1 MNKHMKIVYFGTSEF
16 ALEPLKALC
25 ESKHEIIAV
34 VTQPDSKGGRSLGL
48 IQSPVKQLALSKD
61 LKVLEYKK
69 FDEAESQL
77 KELAADLY
85 IVCAYGTFL
94 PENILNLPKLYSL
107 NIHPSLLPKYRGA
120 APMNWA
126 LINGDTHTGVT
137 IIKLSKK
144 MDAGDIALNKEIA
157 IEKSDNLQSL
167 SVKLSSLSGEM
178 ILEVIDSVADGT
190 IAFRPQDDDAATL
203 ARALIKEDGLINWNK
218 PAHEV
223 HNLIRGVAGWPGA
236 YFFYNKKR
244 IKVHESLVVEVAE
257 ELIKDKEFKP
267 AEVVL
272 ADKRQGLVI
281 KCKEG
286 FIRLLTLQAE
296 GKKALDDTAFLV
308 GSLIESGD
316 RLEEIKRE

>member
-85 IVCAYGTFL
+85 IVCAYGSFL
-94 PENILNLPKLYSL
+94 PENILNLPKLYAL

-144 MDAGDIALNKEIA
+144 MDAGYIALNKEIA

-167 SVKLSSLSGEM
+167 SVKLSNLSGEM
-178 ILEVIDSVADGT
+178 ILKAVDSAGNWT
-190 IAFRPQDDDAATL
+190 IAFRAQDDNEATL
-203 ARALIKEDGLINWNK
+203 ARTLVKEDGLINWNK
-218 PAHEV
+218 TAYEV

-244 IKVHESLVVEVAE
+244 IKVHESLVAEVDE
-257 ELIKDKEFKP
+257 ELIKDKEYKP

-281 KCKEG
+281 KCMEG
-286 FIRLLTLQAE
+286 YIRLLTLQAE
-296 GKKALDDTAFLV
+296 GKKAMDDTAFLV
-308 GSLIESGD
+308 GSPIESGVK
-316 RLEEIKRE
+316 LEEIE

>member
-1 MNKHMKIVYFGTSEF
+1 MKIVYFGTSEF

-107 NIHPSLLPKYRGA
+107 NIHPSLLPMYRGA

-126 LINGDTHTGVT
+126 LINGDKYTGVT
-137 IIKLSKK
+137 ILKISKK
-144 MDAGDIALNKEIA
+144 MDAGDIA
-157 IEKSDNLQSL
+157 
-167 SVKLSSLSGEM
+167 
-178 ILEVIDSVADGT
+178 
-190 IAFRPQDDDAATL
+190 
-203 ARALIKEDGLINWNK
+203 
-218 PAHEV
+218 
-223 HNLIRGVAGWPGA
+223 
-236 YFFYNKKR
+236 
-244 IKVHESLVVEVAE
+244 
-257 ELIKDKEFKP
+257 
-267 AEVVL
+267 
-272 ADKRQGLVI
+272 
-281 KCKEG
+281 
-286 FIRLLTLQAE
+286 
-296 GKKALDDTAFLV
+296 
-308 GSLIESGD
+308 
-316 RLEEIKRE
+316 